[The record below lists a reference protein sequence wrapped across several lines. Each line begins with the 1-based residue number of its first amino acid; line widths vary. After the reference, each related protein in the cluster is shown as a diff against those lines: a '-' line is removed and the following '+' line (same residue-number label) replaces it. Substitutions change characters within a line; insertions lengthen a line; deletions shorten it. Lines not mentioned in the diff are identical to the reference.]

1 MYCIKC
7 GAELDDYHEK
17 CPLCETP
24 VIKMKNNEN
33 ENIVYDPEYPIINI
47 NLYELK
53 IKKVKKAVFLSFF
66 TISIISILEVFFQNM
81 IIYGHM
87 KWGYYAIPSILIFD
101 LMLFV
106 LLNFHTMR
114 QNLFLI
120 FIGLTVYFLIL
131 DYGNKEL
138 TWSLRTGIP
147 IVGAY
152 YFVAFVFSFVWD
164 KHKKDRIKI
173 MNFFL
178 FFVGVFLLIL
188 EFIIS
193 RRLSW
198 SIWASVPLF
207 VLNVMLRYTYKA
219 YKHEFKKRLHL

>member
-1 MYCIKC
+1 MYCVKC
-7 GAELDDYHEK
+7 GAELDEGVEK
-17 CPLCETP
+17 CPLCETSVLKMTDKEN
-24 VIKMKNNEN
+24 VI
-33 ENIVYDPEYPIINI
+33 YDPEYPIINI

-81 IIYGHM
+81 IVYGEI

-106 LLNFHTMR
+106 LLNSHTLR

-120 FIGLTVYFLIL
+120 FAGLTVYFLIL
-131 DYGNKEL
+131 DYGNEEL

-152 YFVAFVFSFVWD
+152 YFVSFIFSFVWD
-164 KHKKDRIKI
+164 KHKSDRIKI

-178 FFVGVFLLIL
+178 FFVGIFLLIL

-198 SIWASVPLF
+198 SVWASVPLF
-207 VLNVMLRYTYKA
+207 VLNIMLRYTYKA
-219 YKHEFKKRLHL
+219 YKEEFKKRLHL